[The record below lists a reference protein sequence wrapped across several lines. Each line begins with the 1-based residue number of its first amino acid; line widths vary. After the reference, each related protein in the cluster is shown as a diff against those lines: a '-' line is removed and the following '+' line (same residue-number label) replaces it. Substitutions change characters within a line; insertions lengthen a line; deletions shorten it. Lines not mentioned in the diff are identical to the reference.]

1 MNIFEEFKEFFVDC
15 IEPLSNFYYWI
26 LNKIF
31 TTVKYILSVTTVAL
45 ISLIINAHE
54 SDILMFSDSIYH
66 SIFSFI
72 QK

>member
-15 IEPLSNFYYWI
+15 IEPLPNFYYWI

-45 ISLIINAHE
+45 ISLIINTHE
-54 SDILMFSDSIYH
+54 SDILMFSDSIYQ